1 MTVER
6 PNTYGMHHPLENQPS
21 ICILGGGQLGAM
33 LCEAAKRMGYFAICI
48 SPDSSDP
55 AARWADRHIKGD
67 PSDPLLVRSESE
79 HSAAITVE
87 AESIA
92 PEALGQGHFRGVISP
107 GAESQRIVQD
117 RRLEKTFLAEH
128 GLAVGPFRLA
138 ETLDEFTAVIT
149 DMLKTSPKVVAKTA
163 RGGYDGRGQVWIHS
177 ADQIPSAWR
186 SLGQVAVVVEAAV
199 DFTAEI
205 SVITARNQRGE
216 KCVFPVLQNEHRHGI
231 LFQTQIPAP
240 QPLNVIRAAQE
251 LAIETADALGLVGL
265 LTVEMF
271 VLPDGRVWINELAA
285 RPHNSGH
292 VTMRTTSRSQ
302 FEMHVCAMMGLP
314 LAPVS
319 LITPGVMT
327 NLLGDLW
334 SNGEPSFSTVL
345 AQTTA
350 SVHLYGKVPRPGR
363 KMGHMI
369 HTGTTLGEAKAAA
382 DRAYLALSTR
392 DASLTP

>member
-1 MTVER
+1 MTAER
-6 PNTYGMHHPLENQPS
+6 NNAHLINPSSQEQPS

-48 SPDSSDP
+48 SPDSNDP

-67 PSDPLLVRSESE
+67 PSDPLLVRSVSE
-79 HSAAITVE
+79 GAAAITVE
-87 AESIA
+87 AESIDPA
-92 PEALGQGHFRGVISP
+92 ALSQNNFHGVISP
-107 GAESQRIVQD
+107 GVEVQRIVQD

-138 ETLDEFTAVIT
+138 ETLDDFQIVIA
-149 DMLKTSPKVVAKTA
+149 DMLKSSEKVVAKTA
-163 RGGYDGRGQVWIHS
+163 RGGYDGRGQIWLNS
-177 ADQIPSAWR
+177 ADQIQSAWR
-186 SLGQVAVVVEAAV
+186 SLGQVAVVVESAV
-199 DFTAEI
+199 DFIAEI
-205 SVITARNQRGE
+205 SVITARNQRGD
-216 KCVFPVLQNEHRHGI
+216 KCVFPVLQNEHRNGI

-240 QPLNVIRAAQE
+240 QPLDVIRTAQE
-251 LAIETADALGLVGL
+251 LAVETADALGLVGL

-271 VLPDGRVWINELAA
+271 VLADGRVWINELAA

-292 VTMRTTSRSQ
+292 VTMRTASRSQ

-314 LAPVS
+314 LVPVS

-334 SNGEPSFSTVL
+334 LHGEPPLDNVL
-345 AQTTA
+345 SETTA
-350 SVHLYGKVPRPGR
+350 SVHLYGKSPRPGR

-369 HTGTTLGEAKAAA
+369 HVAPTLGEAKAAA
-382 DRAYLALSTR
+382 DRAFS
-392 DASLTP
+392 SLNQRVSP